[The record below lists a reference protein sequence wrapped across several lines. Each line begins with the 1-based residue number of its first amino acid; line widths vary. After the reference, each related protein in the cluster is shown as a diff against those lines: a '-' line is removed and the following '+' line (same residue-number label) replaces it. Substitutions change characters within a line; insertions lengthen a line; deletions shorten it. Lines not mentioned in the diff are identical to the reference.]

1 MLSTNV
7 AMAVTALLLGLK
19 PSPEI
24 SFHDGLV
31 VFYLL
36 FLSWVAVFFSLRTRT
51 EFPNKNVQMLHIV
64 SIIQSYVIFAFALT
78 LLITAKSFGRSLEC
92 NANAVVVVFRPFS
105 ALKSGRTLYTGILV
119 KEQIKH
125 VAKAVSPIRFRTKV
139 PDPEKDL
146 SKGGVDPVS
155 NAYRWGRDESLHL
168 GSRSRPRYRRNIA
181 WSMIVELVF
190 ISILWSLSVM
200 NTELL
205 IRWNHFAP
213 SDDPQSTWQFGQ
225 VLPMFLVV
233 PPLINMVN
241 AFREHQF
248 RMLPLK

>member
-1 MLSTNV
+1 
-7 AMAVTALLLGLK
+7 
-19 PSPEI
+19 
-24 SFHDGLV
+24 LV

-51 EFPNKNVQMLHIV
+51 EFPNKNVQMLHVV
-64 SIIQSYVIFAFALT
+64 SIIQSYVVFAFALT

-105 ALKSGRTLYTGILV
+105 ALKSGRPVAWVLTILVITVYTGILV

-125 VAKAVSPIRFRTKV
+125 VAKAVLPIRFRTKV

-168 GSRSRPRYRRNIA
+168 GS
-181 WSMIVELVF
+181 V
-190 ISILWSLSVM
+190 SI
-200 NTELL
+200 
-205 IRWNHFAP
+205 
-213 SDDPQSTWQFGQ
+213 
-225 VLPMFLVV
+225 
-233 PPLINMVN
+233 
-241 AFREHQF
+241 
-248 RMLPLK
+248 